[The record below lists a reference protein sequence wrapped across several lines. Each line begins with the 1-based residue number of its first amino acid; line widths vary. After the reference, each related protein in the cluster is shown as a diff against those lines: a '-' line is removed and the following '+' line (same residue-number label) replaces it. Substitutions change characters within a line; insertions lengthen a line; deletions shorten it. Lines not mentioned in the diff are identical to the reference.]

1 MHSGNNYIL
10 KLLTLF
16 TEQHF
21 FCHQV
26 NRLLK
31 LVSHNT
37 ATRIFLEL
45 MSSLND
51 HYCRK
56 ILPLVHILPSA
67 HSAPST
73 CRGCTCEEQT
83 NVTKPAQPSLR
94 LIEKQTTSQ
103 KNPEERFS
111 PSQYIRRGITPDSNL
126 REEEI
131 KDREGGSS
139 LQHSI
144 SMQHQALNLQKLCC
158 RDIPASLMATL
169 LPVTVATAD
178 EA

>member
-1 MHSGNNYIL
+1 MGGQHSTGTPP
-10 KLLTLF
+10 KVVMPDF
-16 TEQHF
+16 TD
-21 FCHQV
+21 
-26 NRLLK
+26 NLLLK
-31 LVSHNT
+31 NH
-37 ATRIFLEL
+37 
-45 MSSLND
+45 
-51 HYCRK
+51 
-56 ILPLVHILPSA
+56 
-67 HSAPST
+67 
-73 CRGCTCEEQT
+73 
-83 NVTKPAQPSLR
+83 
-94 LIEKQTTSQ
+94 
-103 KNPEERFS
+103 
-111 PSQYIRRGITPDSNL
+111 L